1 MNGHFLKL
9 NSLETYVKVEL
20 DLSNYATQ
28 TDSQNATG
36 IDTQE
41 FCKKTELT
49 NLKSD
54 VNKLGINQTQTLKK
68 LKLKLPLFMIMIN
81 ILLPM
86 NLIS

>member
-1 MNGHFLKL
+1 MSGHFLKL

-28 TDSQNATG
+28 TDLQNATAV
-36 IDTQE
+36 DTQD
-41 FCKKTELT
+41 FSKKTELT

-54 VNKLGINQTQTLKK
+54 VNKLDINQTQTLKK
-68 LKLKLPLFMIMIN
+68 LKLKLPRFMIMIN